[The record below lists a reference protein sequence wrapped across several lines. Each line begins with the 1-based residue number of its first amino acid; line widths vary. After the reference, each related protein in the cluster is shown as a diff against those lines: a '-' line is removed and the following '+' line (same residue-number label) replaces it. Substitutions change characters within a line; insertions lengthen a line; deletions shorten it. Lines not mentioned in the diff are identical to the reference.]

1 MFYSLKKFP
10 IDLFIEKDA
19 DMVTSVANDLL
30 ESTEES
36 NTAKIAGA
44 LEDIIKFSFGKKKNS
59 KAIGQELID
68 LTFDLIKRHRYD
80 FEKMKL
86 YQLKQEV
93 INLTYEWGRRN
104 RLRASLRRNPRI
116 YETCFEFCIYNY
128 AEVLRR
134 EKAKL

>member
-36 NTAKIAGA
+36 NTAEIAGA

-80 FEKMKL
+80 FEKNEAL
-86 YQLKQEV
+86 S
-93 INLTYEWGRRN
+93 
-104 RLRASLRRNPRI
+104 A
-116 YETCFEFCIYNY
+116 ETRSN
-128 AEVLRR
+128 
-134 EKAKL
+134 